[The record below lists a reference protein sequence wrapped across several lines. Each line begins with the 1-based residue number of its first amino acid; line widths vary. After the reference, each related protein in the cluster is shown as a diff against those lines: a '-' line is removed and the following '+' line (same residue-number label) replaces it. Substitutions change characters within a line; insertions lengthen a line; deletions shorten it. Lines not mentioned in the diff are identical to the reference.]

1 MQSPTHA
8 ACGVCCAFLRRPNS
22 LSRLGYQPLPPA
34 DASPAEPPVRVVVGK
49 ERRVFFVDR
58 LVLERDHFRILME
71 AAGDR
76 IQRRKGAVLVDLDA
90 ILFEHLLCM
99 LKEDSIVSFSSVV
112 ARFKILLR
120 NLIKGVHLEVFHGFL
135 EEGFVFTE
143 SDFGSTAT
151 VVLVDFGISTMEF
164 PYLFCWSSHGGIT
177 SSKPS

>member
-90 ILFEHLLCM
+90 ILFEHLLWLVYHESSSSSSVSFLQLN
-99 LKEDSIVSFSSVV
+99 LKEI
-112 ARFKILLR
+112 I
-120 NLIKGVHLEVFHGFL
+120 
-135 EEGFVFTE
+135 
-143 SDFGSTAT
+143 DFYSQ
-151 VVLVDFGISTMEF
+151 D
-164 PYLFCWSSHGGIT
+164 Y
-177 SSKPS
+177 